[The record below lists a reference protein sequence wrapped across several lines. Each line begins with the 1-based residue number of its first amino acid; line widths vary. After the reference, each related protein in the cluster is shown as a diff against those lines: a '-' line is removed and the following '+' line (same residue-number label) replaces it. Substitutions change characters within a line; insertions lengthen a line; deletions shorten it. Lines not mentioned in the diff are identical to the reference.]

1 MTIVAKCVNCS
12 NEAVYTYLI
21 TDSYS
26 KSYCANDLPKFLKS
40 REYSDRVVEAL
51 KISSPVEVEASKS
64 SKKKTSTPPVV
75 VEEVEEPE
83 VVLEETEEDAPE
95 VPEDKQCLQYV
106 NLRFKVTKY
115 PNQHIEHMDHFR
127 QKFLNKILYS
137 MNTNTRTPYTKH
149 QMMFVC
155 SVVGTAEISCTKKNL
170 ILTTVRMKKKNKT
183 PQCTGIQLQRKIN
196 IMAVNEN
203 GNLLDTA
210 GNVAVDFVWG
220 NIPMQPNDERE
231 ENGQTVLLNPALD
244 NHSIAYEGWNGY
256 PLYNPG
262 VAGAE
267 GAGYI
272 VVPSVIGQTTANATD
287 ILEDDGLVVT
297 VGTAATN
304 AASTITAVSRTGT
317 TATITSTGA
326 GAKYPVGTKITV
338 ATLASPDTALNGTWT
353 VTAVATNTVSFT
365 TTTSGALSTAE
376 LTVAGLTGVA
386 GTVKTQ
392 SVAAGANTI
401 AVGAAI
407 TIVAFAA
414 AS

>member
-1 MTIVAKCVNCS
+1 
-12 NEAVYTYLI
+12 
-21 TDSYS
+21 
-26 KSYCANDLPKFLKS
+26 
-40 REYSDRVVEAL
+40 
-51 KISSPVEVEASKS
+51 
-64 SKKKTSTPPVV
+64 
-75 VEEVEEPE
+75 
-83 VVLEETEEDAPE
+83 
-95 VPEDKQCLQYV
+95 
-106 NLRFKVTKY
+106 
-115 PNQHIEHMDHFR
+115 
-127 QKFLNKILYS
+127 
-137 MNTNTRTPYTKH
+137 
-149 QMMFVC
+149 
-155 SVVGTAEISCTKKNL
+155 
-170 ILTTVRMKKKNKT
+170 
-183 PQCTGIQLQRKIN
+183 
-196 IMAVNEN
+196 MAVNEN

-231 ENGQTVLLNPALD
+231 ENGQTELLDPDLD

-256 PLYNPG
+256 PQYNPG

-272 VVPSVIGQTTANATD
+272 VVPSVIGLTTADARD

-297 VGTAATN
+297 TATAATN

-338 ATLASPDTALNGTWT
+338 ASLVSPDTALNGTWT
-353 VTAVATNTVSFT
+353 VTAVATDTVSFT
-365 TTTSGALSTAE
+365 TTTSGALSTTG

-386 GTVKTQ
+386 GTIKTQ

-407 TIVAFAA
+407 TITPYAA